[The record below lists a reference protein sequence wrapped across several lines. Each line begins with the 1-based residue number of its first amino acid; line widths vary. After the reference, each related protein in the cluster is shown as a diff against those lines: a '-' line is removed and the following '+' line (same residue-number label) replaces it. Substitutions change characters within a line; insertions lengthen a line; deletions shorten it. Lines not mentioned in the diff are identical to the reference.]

1 MPEKDSEDSFYY
13 LNAYQD
19 DITPGQK
26 MTILHNISFND
37 WRAGPHIA
45 PLVTLT
51 REEVTQRKEASIT
64 LEKELYAQ
72 LKKLAAAWDEQAAQ
86 TMLLER
92 ALEYLQTP
100 EVEHTSNEWKQD
112 KNGIW
117 EISNR
122 TYKMRYKISYEKA
135 ADVYL
140 VSWGIIYN
148 APKQPESN
156 YRNYW
161 GDSIYVAR
169 QDKKKYPSMEAAQH
183 YIQGRFDLYCHLF
196 REISPPVPNECRRM
210 FSING
215 YLAAGYTLAP
225 PDKEEPNKKAV
236 DDLLACL
243 DDADAAVEVW
253 SKQAQQTQQYMKALE
268 YVKTPPT
275 PHTSNRWTVNE
286 YGNHEMSNMVYRF
299 SWREYEHTEWDR
311 TLEKSVPKSW
321 ELTWSVTFNT
331 PHNPDYSGD
340 GWKIAGQDRKIFR
353 DRASME
359 KYLQGRIAAY
369 ADLFVEICPPIPT
382 EHKDRFS
389 INGQLMQGYMVA
401 TKEPERP
408 DQGQVDALLDCLDDA
423 DMLEVPTLAPK
434 KQHPQKENHT
444 IKKKYSPTR

>member
-92 ALEYLQTP
+92 ALEYLHTP

-148 APKQPESN
+148 APKQPDSN

-169 QDKKKYPSMEAAQH
+169 QDKKKYPSTAVSSAA
-183 YIQGRFDLYCHLF
+183 C
-196 REISPPVPNECRRM
+196 VC
-210 FSING
+210 
-215 YLAAGYTLAP
+215 
-225 PDKEEPNKKAV
+225 
-236 DDLLACL
+236 
-243 DDADAAVEVW
+243 
-253 SKQAQQTQQYMKALE
+253 
-268 YVKTPPT
+268 
-275 PHTSNRWTVNE
+275 
-286 YGNHEMSNMVYRF
+286 
-299 SWREYEHTEWDR
+299 
-311 TLEKSVPKSW
+311 
-321 ELTWSVTFNT
+321 
-331 PHNPDYSGD
+331 
-340 GWKIAGQDRKIFR
+340 
-353 DRASME
+353 
-359 KYLQGRIAAY
+359 
-369 ADLFVEICPPIPT
+369 
-382 EHKDRFS
+382 
-389 INGQLMQGYMVA
+389 
-401 TKEPERP
+401 
-408 DQGQVDALLDCLDDA
+408 
-423 DMLEVPTLAPK
+423 
-434 KQHPQKENHT
+434 
-444 IKKKYSPTR
+444 

>member
-19 DITPGQK
+19 NITPGQK

-148 APKQPESN
+148 APKQPDSN

-183 YIQGRFDLYCHLF
+183 YIQGRFDLYCHL
-196 REISPPVPNECRRM
+196 
-210 FSING
+210 
-215 YLAAGYTLAP
+215 YTLAP

-243 DDADAAVEVW
+243 DDADAAVPPAEKPKVHI
-253 SKQAQQTQQYMKALE
+253 SEKKAE
-268 YVKTPPT
+268 RK
-275 PHTSNRWTVNE
+275 
-286 YGNHEMSNMVYRF
+286 
-299 SWREYEHTEWDR
+299 
-311 TLEKSVPKSW
+311 KSVP
-321 ELTWSVTFNT
+321 V
-331 PHNPDYSGD
+331 
-340 GWKIAGQDRKIFR
+340 R
-353 DRASME
+353 
-359 KYLQGRIAAY
+359 
-369 ADLFVEICPPIPT
+369 
-382 EHKDRFS
+382 
-389 INGQLMQGYMVA
+389 
-401 TKEPERP
+401 
-408 DQGQVDALLDCLDDA
+408 
-423 DMLEVPTLAPK
+423 
-434 KQHPQKENHT
+434 
-444 IKKKYSPTR
+444 

>member
-122 TYKMRYKISYEKA
+122 TYKMRYKIFYEKA

-148 APKQPESN
+148 VGLTCIATCS
-156 YRNYW
+156 
-161 GDSIYVAR
+161 G
-169 QDKKKYPSMEAAQH
+169 KYPRQ
-183 YIQGRFDLYCHLF
+183 
-196 REISPPVPNECRRM
+196 SPMSADGC
-210 FSING
+210 SASTAIWQ
-215 YLAAGYTLAP
+215 
-225 PDKEEPNKKAV
+225 PD
-236 DDLLACL
+236 
-243 DDADAAVEVW
+243 
-253 SKQAQQTQQYMKALE
+253 T
-268 YVKTPPT
+268 
-275 PHTSNRWTVNE
+275 RWLP
-286 YGNHEMSNMVYRF
+286 
-299 SWREYEHTEWDR
+299 R
-311 TLEKSVPKSW
+311 T
-321 ELTWSVTFNT
+321 
-331 PHNPDYSGD
+331 
-340 GWKIAGQDRKIFR
+340 RK
-353 DRASME
+353 
-359 KYLQGRIAAY
+359 
-369 ADLFVEICPPIPT
+369 
-382 EHKDRFS
+382 
-389 INGQLMQGYMVA
+389 N
-401 TKEPERP
+401 
-408 DQGQVDALLDCLDDA
+408 
-423 DMLEVPTLAPK
+423 
-434 KQHPQKENHT
+434 
-444 IKKKYSPTR
+444 PTRRPLMTCWPVWMMRMPQRPQRRSRKHIFLKRKLNAKSPFQ

>member
-1 MPEKDSEDSFYY
+1 MPEKDSKDSFYY

-19 DITPGQK
+19 GITPGQK

-72 LKKLAAAWDEQAAQ
+72 LKKLAVAWDEQAAQ

-112 KNGIW
+112 KSGIW

-135 ADVYL
+135 ADDYL

-148 APKQPESN
+148 APKQPDSN
-156 YRNYW
+156 YKNYW

-243 DDADAAVEVW
+243 DDADAAVPPAEKPKVHI
-253 SKQAQQTQQYMKALE
+253 SEKKAE
-268 YVKTPPT
+268 RK
-275 PHTSNRWTVNE
+275 
-286 YGNHEMSNMVYRF
+286 
-299 SWREYEHTEWDR
+299 
-311 TLEKSVPKSW
+311 KSVP
-321 ELTWSVTFNT
+321 V
-331 PHNPDYSGD
+331 
-340 GWKIAGQDRKIFR
+340 R
-353 DRASME
+353 
-359 KYLQGRIAAY
+359 
-369 ADLFVEICPPIPT
+369 
-382 EHKDRFS
+382 
-389 INGQLMQGYMVA
+389 
-401 TKEPERP
+401 
-408 DQGQVDALLDCLDDA
+408 
-423 DMLEVPTLAPK
+423 
-434 KQHPQKENHT
+434 
-444 IKKKYSPTR
+444 

>member
-1 MPEKDSEDSFYY
+1 
-13 LNAYQD
+13 
-19 DITPGQK
+19 
-26 MTILHNISFND
+26 
-37 WRAGPHIA
+37 
-45 PLVTLT
+45 
-51 REEVTQRKEASIT
+51 
-64 LEKELYAQ
+64 
-72 LKKLAAAWDEQAAQ
+72 
-86 TMLLER
+86 MLLER

-148 APKQPESN
+148 APKQPDSN

-243 DDADAAVEVW
+243 DDADAAVPPAEKPKVHI
-253 SKQAQQTQQYMKALE
+253 SEKKAE
-268 YVKTPPT
+268 RK
-275 PHTSNRWTVNE
+275 
-286 YGNHEMSNMVYRF
+286 
-299 SWREYEHTEWDR
+299 
-311 TLEKSVPKSW
+311 KSVP
-321 ELTWSVTFNT
+321 V
-331 PHNPDYSGD
+331 
-340 GWKIAGQDRKIFR
+340 R
-353 DRASME
+353 
-359 KYLQGRIAAY
+359 
-369 ADLFVEICPPIPT
+369 
-382 EHKDRFS
+382 
-389 INGQLMQGYMVA
+389 
-401 TKEPERP
+401 
-408 DQGQVDALLDCLDDA
+408 
-423 DMLEVPTLAPK
+423 
-434 KQHPQKENHT
+434 
-444 IKKKYSPTR
+444 

>member
-122 TYKMRYKISYEKA
+122 TYKMRYKIFYEKA

-148 APKQPESN
+148 APKQPNSN
-156 YRNYW
+156 YKNYW

-169 QDKKKYPSMEAAQH
+169 QDKKKYPTM
-183 YIQGRFDLYCHLF
+183 
-196 REISPPVPNECRRM
+196 
-210 FSING
+210 
-215 YLAAGYTLAP
+215 
-225 PDKEEPNKKAV
+225 
-236 DDLLACL
+236 
-243 DDADAAVEVW
+243 
-253 SKQAQQTQQYMKALE
+253 
-268 YVKTPPT
+268 
-275 PHTSNRWTVNE
+275 
-286 YGNHEMSNMVYRF
+286 
-299 SWREYEHTEWDR
+299 
-311 TLEKSVPKSW
+311 VPKPPEVRSW
-321 ELTWSVTFNT
+321 
-331 PHNPDYSGD
+331 PG
-340 GWKIAGQDRKIFR
+340 
-353 DRASME
+353 
-359 KYLQGRIAAY
+359 
-369 ADLFVEICPPIPT
+369 
-382 EHKDRFS
+382 
-389 INGQLMQGYMVA
+389 
-401 TKEPERP
+401 
-408 DQGQVDALLDCLDDA
+408 
-423 DMLEVPTLAPK
+423 
-434 KQHPQKENHT
+434 
-444 IKKKYSPTR
+444 

>member
-148 APKQPESN
+148 APKQPDSN

-183 YIQGRFDLYCHLF
+183 YIHGC
-196 REISPPVPNECRRM
+196 
-210 FSING
+210 
-215 YLAAGYTLAP
+215 
-225 PDKEEPNKKAV
+225 
-236 DDLLACL
+236 
-243 DDADAAVEVW
+243 
-253 SKQAQQTQQYMKALE
+253 
-268 YVKTPPT
+268 
-275 PHTSNRWTVNE
+275 
-286 YGNHEMSNMVYRF
+286 
-299 SWREYEHTEWDR
+299 
-311 TLEKSVPKSW
+311 SVPTAIWRQGTRWLHQIRK
-321 ELTWSVTFNT
+321 
-331 PHNPDYSGD
+331 NPTRRPLMTC
-340 GWKIAGQDRKIFR
+340 WPVWMTRMPQ
-353 DRASME
+353 
-359 KYLQGRIAAY
+359 YLQRRSRKCIFLKRRLNA
-369 ADLFVEICPPIPT
+369 
-382 EHKDRFS
+382 K
-389 INGQLMQGYMVA
+389 
-401 TKEPERP
+401 
-408 DQGQVDALLDCLDDA
+408 
-423 DMLEVPTLAPK
+423 
-434 KQHPQKENHT
+434 
-444 IKKKYSPTR
+444 SPFQ

>member
-148 APKQPESN
+148 APKQPDSN

-243 DDADAAVEVW
+243 DDADAAVPPAEKPKVHISEKKAEAADIPVIVKMSEAAAKMVRDSVNAYVEKDLELSRAVIEYDDVVDEMFEENKKQLIDYI
-253 SKQAQQTQQYMKALE
+253 SKNSGEGGKEAIDLI
-268 YVKTPPT
+268 
-275 PHTSNRWTVNE
+275 
-286 YGNHEMSNMVYRF
+286 MV
-299 SWREYEHTEWDR
+299 
-311 TLEKSVPKSW
+311 
-321 ELTWSVTFNT
+321 
-331 PHNPDYSGD
+331 
-340 GWKIAGQDRKIFR
+340 A
-353 DRASME
+353 
-359 KYLQGRIAAY
+359 KYLERIADHATNI
-369 ADLFVEICPPIPT
+369 AEWVE
-382 EHKDRFS
+382 FS
-389 INGQLMQGYMVA
+389 ITGIH
-401 TKEPERP
+401 KESK
-408 DQGQVDALLDCLDDA
+408 V
-423 DMLEVPTLAPK
+423 
-434 KQHPQKENHT
+434 
-444 IKKKYSPTR
+444 

>member
-1 MPEKDSEDSFYY
+1 MPEKDSKDSFYY

-19 DITPGQK
+19 GITPGQK
-26 MTILHNISFND
+26 MTIQHNISFND

-51 REEVTQRKEASIT
+51 SAEVTQRKEASIT

-92 ALEYLQTP
+92 ALEYLHTP

-148 APKQPESN
+148 APKQPDSN

-225 PDKEEPNKKAV
+225 PDKEEPNKKDV

-243 DDADAAVEVW
+243 DDADAAVSPAE
-253 SKQAQQTQQYMKALE
+253 KPKAHISE
-268 YVKTPPT
+268 KKAE
-275 PHTSNRWTVNE
+275 RK
-286 YGNHEMSNMVYRF
+286 
-299 SWREYEHTEWDR
+299 
-311 TLEKSVPKSW
+311 KSVP
-321 ELTWSVTFNT
+321 V
-331 PHNPDYSGD
+331 
-340 GWKIAGQDRKIFR
+340 R
-353 DRASME
+353 
-359 KYLQGRIAAY
+359 
-369 ADLFVEICPPIPT
+369 
-382 EHKDRFS
+382 
-389 INGQLMQGYMVA
+389 
-401 TKEPERP
+401 
-408 DQGQVDALLDCLDDA
+408 
-423 DMLEVPTLAPK
+423 
-434 KQHPQKENHT
+434 
-444 IKKKYSPTR
+444 